1 MAGRKNSRTSKTD
14 HVLSLL
20 APAAPESAQPAPA
33 KVEPARSAER
43 EESTPAP
50 ARERARSVPAQE
62 RAQSAA
68 ASSAPVRHTLPPILE
83 VARANQEA
91 LSETIREALEESL
104 AEELAE
110 QVPPAPPESPV
121 VEEPPGAEEPPVVEK
136 PSEAEA
142 LPVAEAPLVGEEPP
156 EAEELPVVEVSP
168 EMEEPQVVEELPE
181 AEEPPLAEEPLA
193 PEAPAAAEG
202 PSAGQ
207 TPPAAPAPPE
217 SGPGKTLEDGSV
229 FINVMEVLVEERLE
243 KYVKLFGLC
252 GCQRCLADVRA
263 LALSRL
269 SPKYVVLPSHA
280 VNPMMS
286 LYQAKFDSTVI
297 AQVVYACKAV
307 MEAPRHTL

>member
-33 KVEPARSAER
+33 KAEPARSAER

-62 RAQSAA
+62 RTQSAA

-110 QVPPAPPESPV
+110 QAPPAPPESPV
-121 VEEPPGAEEPPVVEK
+121 EEEPPVAEESPAVEVPPEAEEPPV
-136 PSEAEA
+136 
-142 LPVAEAPLVGEEPP
+142 AEAPSVGEEP
-156 EAEELPVVEVSP
+156 A
-168 EMEEPQVVEELPE
+168 E
-181 AEEPPLAEEPLA
+181 AEEPPLAEEHPA

-252 GCQRCLADVRA
+252 SCQRCMADVRA

-269 SPKYVVLPSHA
+269 SAKYVVLPPHA

>member
-33 KVEPARSAER
+33 KAEPARSAEK
-43 EESTPAP
+43 EESAP
-50 ARERARSVPAQE
+50 ASTRESARPVPAQE

-110 QVPPAPPESPV
+110 QVPPAPPESPEM
-121 VEEPPGAEEPPVVEK
+121 EEPPVAEEPPAVE
-136 PSEAEA
+136 
-142 LPVAEAPLVGEEPP
+142 VPP
-156 EAEELPVVEVSP
+156 EAEELPVAEVSP

-181 AEEPPLAEEPLA
+181 AEEPPLVEAPPA

-252 GCQRCLADVRA
+252 SCQRCMADVRA

-269 SPKYVVLPSHA
+269 SAKYVVLPPHA

-307 MEAPRHTL
+307 MESPRHTL

>member
-33 KVEPARSAER
+33 KAEPARSAEK
-43 EESTPAP
+43 EESAP
-50 ARERARSVPAQE
+50 ASTRESARPVPAQE

-68 ASSAPVRHTLPPILE
+68 APPAPVRHTLPPILE

-136 PSEAEA
+136 PSEAED
-142 LPVAEAPLVGEEPP
+142 LPVAEEPPAVEVPP
-156 EAEELPVVEVSP
+156 EAEELPVA
-168 EMEEPQVVEELPE
+168 E
-181 AEEPPLAEEPLA
+181 APPV

-202 PSAGQ
+202 SSAGQ
-207 TPPAAPAPPE
+207 TPPTVPAPPE

-252 GCQRCLADVRA
+252 SCQRCMADVRA

-269 SPKYVVLPSHA
+269 SAKYVVLPPHA

-297 AQVVYACKAV
+297 AQVIYACKAV
-307 MEAPRHTL
+307 MESPRHTL